1 MPKDFTLNLEDT
13 NCAKIGSPEDKE
25 ARKTAALTELTWEG
39 CGQNVGVQIWRIE
52 QFEVKAGATVEYGNF
67 YDGDSYIILRTSRDE
82 ESDKLLYDIFF
93 WLGLESTADEQGTA
107 AYKTVELDDFFDGAA
122 VQHREVMM
130 HESKEFRALFPR
142 IAYLKGGIDSGF
154 NHVEAGAYAA
164 KLLQVKKVGRQTN
177 VIEVACARDSLNHGD
192 CFILDAGASIYVW
205 KGDECSPFE
214 AQMANMAAEALESTR
229 HGGSAVTHEIDDGFW
244 AALGG
249 EGAIVLPEPVE
260 VGEGVLFQLSDADG
274 SLGMS
279 EVGRGDLTLGML
291 DTSDRSSCAIRPGS
305 ANLDRRRRLAKGVGR
320 RDGHSHKV
328 LEADAEAAHHA
339 GHGAQGGVHSEL
351 PDLSGSVCLLSS
363 MGVSADTLY

>member
-1 MPKDFTLNLEDT
+1 
-13 NCAKIGSPEDKE
+13 
-25 ARKTAALTELTWEG
+25 
-39 CGQNVGVQIWRIE
+39 
-52 QFEVKAGATVEYGNF
+52 
-67 YDGDSYIILRTSRDE
+67 
-82 ESDKLLYDIFF
+82 
-93 WLGLESTADEQGTA
+93 
-107 AYKTVELDDFFDGAA
+107 
-122 VQHREVMM
+122 M
-130 HESKEFRALFPR
+130 HESIEFRALFPR

-249 EGAIVLPEPVE
+249 EGAIISAADAASVLPEPVE

-291 DTSDRSSCAIRPGS
+291 DTSDVFLCDTGPALLIWIGGDASPKESAAAMDTATKYLKQMQKPLTTQVTVLKEGFTASCPTFQEVFA
-305 ANLDRRRRLAKGVGR
+305 
-320 RDGHSHKV
+320 
-328 LEADAEAAHHA
+328 
-339 GHGAQGGVHSEL
+339 
-351 PDLSGSVCLLSS
+351 
-363 MGVSADTLY
+363 Y

>member
-1 MPKDFTLNLEDT
+1 MT
-13 NCAKIGSPEDKE
+13 
-25 ARKTAALTELTWEG
+25 
-39 CGQNVGVQIWRIE
+39 
-52 QFEVKAGATVEYGNF
+52 
-67 YDGDSYIILRTSRDE
+67 
-82 ESDKLLYDIFF
+82 
-93 WLGLESTADEQGTA
+93 
-107 AYKTVELDDFFDGAA
+107 
-122 VQHREVMM
+122 
-130 HESKEFRALFPR
+130 
-142 IAYLKGGIDSGF
+142 
-154 NHVEAGAYAA
+154 
-164 KLLQVKKVGRQTN
+164 KVGRQTN

-214 AQMANMAAEALESTR
+214 AQMANMAA
-229 HGGSAVTHEIDDGFW
+229 VTHEIVDGFW
-244 AALGG
+244 AALPLGG

-363 MGVSADTLY
+363 LGVCADTLY